1 MLDLPWF
8 NVEEEIQSLREI
20 MVSEWVY
27 HVKPAH
33 SQLLP

>member
-8 NVEEEIQSLREI
+8 NVEEEIQSRREI
-20 MVSEWVY
+20 RVSEWVY
-27 HVKPAH
+27 HVKPPH